1 MSDIFKGSE
10 QLGRKY
16 RQYEP
21 QYNAAFAADPNAGT
35 RRFNETA
42 PSEDIQWKRLEV
54 FRGNDKDAYHAHQS
68 NPHDPLAQPTA
79 KEQKLWSENQADRWS
94 IDREPGFSAHPLSHN
109 KWVDL
114 SPAHRRAE
122 PEKVHAFYD
131 HVEAKHG
138 PNYQAYADKAGN
150 HAVYRDDY
158 LRTMSVVEA
167 ESMAR
172 GREQPVQQREVQ
184 VAPTP
189 QSAHT
194 APAQQPAQEV
204 SPEQQL
210 EPAQKSRLSLT
221 NFQGSTDAYFVDRQE
236 VTSQKSDVGLVQ
248 QKEQAIATHAAE
260 GLGNLYEQQG
270 KVEAY
275 NRVQSTLEEV
285 RQARRQQVRTDV
297 QEQSRGLER

>member
-1 MSDIFKGSE
+1 MSDIFKGNE

-21 QYNAAFAADPNAGT
+21 QYNAAFAADPSAGS

-94 IDREPGFSAHPLSHN
+94 IDREPGFSQHPLSHN

-138 PNYQAYADKAGN
+138 PSYQAYADKAGN

-158 LRTMSVVEA
+158 LRTMAVVEA
-167 ESMAR
+167 ESMSR
-172 GREQPVQQREVQ
+172 GREQPVQQQEVVQ
-184 VAPTP
+184 VAPTQVSRSEQNP
-189 QSAHT
+189 
-194 APAQQPAQEV
+194 PAQQPQEV
-204 SPEQQL
+204 S
-210 EPAQKSRLSLT
+210 
-221 NFQGSTDAYFVDRQE
+221 
-236 VTSQKSDVGLVQ
+236 
-248 QKEQAIATHAAE
+248 
-260 GLGNLYEQQG
+260 
-270 KVEAY
+270 
-275 NRVQSTLEEV
+275 
-285 RQARRQQVRTDV
+285 
-297 QEQSRGLER
+297 